1 MREFTTADLNKHVGN
16 ITDAAM
22 REPVVITHHR
32 RPRFVLMSIDEF
44 NKLSKDRPGDARTAF
59 TLETMPPDI
68 ENGILALADQY
79 ERDQGHDG

>member
-32 RPRFVLMSIDEF
+32 RPRFVLMTIDEF
-44 NKLSKDRPGDARTAF
+44 NKLSNQRPDTRTPF
-59 TLETMPPDI
+59 TLETMPPEI
-68 ENGILALADQY
+68 EDGILALADQY
-79 ERDQGHDG
+79 EQDKGHDG